1 VLESFVLRPSFRL
14 VTTLLNCPPSMI
26 YIIVRILS
34 IASVS
39 GTTLMEQA
47 ILAFLSGAKDPD
59 LFRAADKNAIGR
71 RSIDSSS
78 STFAKVLHNTTH

>member
-1 VLESFVLRPSFRL
+1 
-14 VTTLLNCPPSMI
+14 MI